1 MLALDRCQVTSDGR
15 IVSVGGARIRNVTT
29 EQPKPMTTGPSPLL
43 RAVDCIT
50 VPVPDLESGLAFY
63 RGALGHPLLW
73 RNDEVGQAAVGLPEG
88 ETELVLTT
96 RQRYAPGW
104 LVASADQAA
113 ETIRSAGG
121 RVVSET
127 HNTPVGRIAVT
138 ADPFDNILVILDLS
152 KGRYMTDGSGVVTGT
167 AAPPSTAE
175 HPE

>member
-1 MLALDRCQVTSDGR
+1 LIALDRCQLPPEGR
-15 IVSVGGARIRNVTT
+15 IVSVGGARIRNVTP
-29 EQPKPMTTGPSPLL
+29 EQPKPMTTGPSALL

-50 VPVPDLESGLAFY
+50 VPVPDLDSGLAFY

-96 RQRYAPGW
+96 RQGYAPGW

-121 RVVSET
+121 RVVTEACDS
-127 HNTPVGRIAVT
+127 PVGRIAVT
-138 ADPFDNILVILDLS
+138 ADPFGNVLVLLDLS
-152 KGRYMTDGSGVVTGT
+152 KGRYITDVSGIVTGT
-167 AAPPSTAE
+167 AASPSTAE
-175 HPE
+175 HSE